1 MDGERVPVVVLDPG
15 HGGTARIGGSSSN
28 NAVGPDGTLEKD
40 VALDLASRTAGLLSG
55 SARTILTRTTDAN
68 LSLADRAAVARANH
82 ADVFVSIHLNG
93 FHDPGVDGTEVWI
106 ARAASQASADLARE
120 VLDRLVA
127 VTGVAD
133 RGVRR
138 ADLGVLVPAR
148 HDPAT
153 AACLA
158 EIAFLTNPAQS
169 ARLSTDAY
177 RQQIAQA
184 LTTAVLN
191 RIRVPAAVGA
201 PLSVSAPQ
209 TGAGATILSNG
220 NGNGNGHHDGPSDAR
235 MLAAAIGGYGAT
247 APPRSI
253 GLDAT
258 TLGYG
263 VPGGT
268 ITDGFY
274 RDATERQAVTG
285 RTGGR
290 SRHLGIDVS
299 LSNVHGGG
307 ATDDRRGLPVY
318 ATPKAVIDLA
328 DLNGVRVA
336 RNDETLTGLGIDGQG
351 AARLQ
356 HAIVLAQPWSTQDDS
371 AYGGVVG
378 LACRYAYTRTAG
390 SVGTFTLYLEYLHL
404 ITPAFLPKDGQGRT
418 ISGQAWEA
426 TGKGIGFGPRIR
438 NGDVLTAADLT
449 GGDPVLIGYLGATQF
464 PHVHIQAAFASGEQ
478 RYLRVPRFDPAVMLQ
493 ASSTTQSL
501 AAGPSLTF
509 NDRSFT
515 YDVPGTVEP
524 LVSPT
529 PALCW
534 ATVATMLVSW
544 RDQQPHPITMV

>member
-184 LTTAVLN
+184 LTAAVLD
-191 RIRVPAAVGA
+191 RIRVPA
-201 PLSVSAPQ
+201 
-209 TGAGATILSNG
+209 
-220 NGNGNGHHDGPSDAR
+220 
-235 MLAAAIGGYGAT
+235 
-247 APPRSI
+247 
-253 GLDAT
+253 
-258 TLGYG
+258 
-263 VPGGT
+263 
-268 ITDGFY
+268 
-274 RDATERQAVTG
+274 
-285 RTGGR
+285 
-290 SRHLGIDVS
+290 
-299 LSNVHGGG
+299 
-307 ATDDRRGLPVY
+307 
-318 ATPKAVIDLA
+318 
-328 DLNGVRVA
+328 
-336 RNDETLTGLGIDGQG
+336 
-351 AARLQ
+351 
-356 HAIVLAQPWSTQDDS
+356 
-371 AYGGVVG
+371 
-378 LACRYAYTRTAG
+378 
-390 SVGTFTLYLEYLHL
+390 
-404 ITPAFLPKDGQGRT
+404 
-418 ISGQAWEA
+418 
-426 TGKGIGFGPRIR
+426 
-438 NGDVLTAADLT
+438 
-449 GGDPVLIGYLGATQF
+449 
-464 PHVHIQAAFASGEQ
+464 
-478 RYLRVPRFDPAVMLQ
+478 
-493 ASSTTQSL
+493 
-501 AAGPSLTF
+501 
-509 NDRSFT
+509 
-515 YDVPGTVEP
+515 
-524 LVSPT
+524 
-529 PALCW
+529 
-534 ATVATMLVSW
+534 
-544 RDQQPHPITMV
+544 